1 MLRVTMGNNCPSPK
15 DVRRVDVPNERGAI
29 ESIENA
35 ILSAVERCGYG
46 KAARFAIKLAVEEAI
61 ANGFRHGHK
70 NLPAHLP
77 VTVEYAAGPE
87 EVLINVEDRGPGFE
101 PGRVPDCT
109 LDENLEQPSGRGIM
123 LIRAYMAQV
132 GFNDKG
138 NRIQMVF
145 RKPPGDR

>member
-1 MLRVTMGNNCPSPK
+1 MGNNGPN
-15 DVRRVDVPNERGAI
+15 DVRRIDVSNDRNAI
-29 ESIENA
+29 EGVENA

-70 NLPAHLP
+70 NLPASLP
-77 VTVEYAAGPE
+77 VTVEYCVSPD

-101 PGRVPDCT
+101 PGKVPDCT

-145 RKPPGDR
+145 KKPPDDR